1 MPAPPGLAPDSENPL
16 NGGEGRPMIPAA
28 TSGVLTVNSRSKPRG
43 DWGVNVAAKHRQ
55 ARDLQVQQDRDT
67 NIKKARWDPE
77 EKRLLAEWE
86 ARLTRRGSGFTNA
99 DLLERLPHR
108 TLEAIKGQRRK
119 PEHRTLVQDLLQA
132 PTPTIP
138 PVLQVRL
145 TLRIPLPSQ
154 TPSHLQRGL
163 RRERHPGGSPSSN
176 SSKPCDNLATP
187 RCRSGALT

>member
-119 PEHRTLVQDLLQA
+119 PEHRTLVQDFLQT
-132 PTPTIP
+132 PTPPDPTRATSP
-138 PVLQVRL
+138 PNSQDP
-145 TLRIPLPSQ
+145 TPEADPEPPPAGPEAGAPSW
-154 TPSHLQRGL
+154 RV
-163 RRERHPGGSPSSN
+163 
-176 SSKPCDNLATP
+176 AIV
-187 RCRSGALT
+187 